1 MHWTRGCNRG
11 RKVSRVA
18 LCLLLS
24 CLVSAV
30 RAEGFQEEFEGEA
43 ASWQFVRGASRA
55 KSLRHERTTDIVRT
69 GKRSEAF
76 LVETFANDGWATL
89 VHKLPPAV
97 RFDELKASV
106 WVWADHPGAQVWVRV
121 KLPNQ
126 EDPRSGQ
133 MLVVDVKG
141 DVHQG
146 GGQWQKLSVDL
157 SDRQFEE
164 TMRRVRSNLALQVG
178 TRNANVQGAYADQIS
193 LRLTEEKVTWGLA
206 IDDLELTPVVV
217 PQKLGALP
225 EKMERIVP
233 RVRLVHDRV
242 LLDGLPHFPM
252 FVPYHGE
259 STETLQKSLC
269 NVVWVSDYED
279 HDLLQQLSEAGL
291 GVMATP
297 PQPDLEID
305 TPGQAG
311 LLPFTAQTD
320 AIRFWILDVQIPSS
334 RLQQA
339 AAWAEMVRDADRQRA
354 RPIMAD
360 VMGKEREFTRQLSL
374 VGASRSILHTTKT
387 PKFYAESLDQRLRLA
402 LPGKPKFTLLST
414 APAEELMASRP
425 ARSTVPV
432 VEPEQIWMQANIA
445 LAAGFKGI
453 GYLTFDA
460 LDSNRPGGEECLR
473 AIQLQNYQIRLL
485 EPWLATS
492 KVLQQARVQVGS
504 GATVSRISPLMSS
517 WDVRPGVIDDSP
529 AGIAA
534 RQIQATVLEC
544 DQGLLILLN
553 WLEDTAQ
560 YQPGWMVAKDV
571 RLLVNRDLLQAY
583 ELTTTS
589 LHDHTLE
596 LNPVP
601 GGTEIRLKEFNQ
613 SAVLLVTTDQQAK
626 GTLLSQ
632 LTQVRPLAS
641 EAWASLARAK
651 LTRVREVHHQL
662 LQAKAPLVNR
672 GEGVLRDASQLVD
685 QAEKLHAAGRF
696 TEVEK
701 PARMALA
708 NLRDLQQNHW
718 KNAVRLENSAASS
731 PYTICFQ
738 TLPDHYRMKERL
750 KLSGPE
756 GENLLKSGGFDDSDT
771 VMVNWPRYTEL
782 PSDSPIV
789 TTAALEGP
797 AGASCLHMGAAVL
810 ASDKPP
816 LASLEQTPVSMTS
829 PTIPI
834 LAGQIIRVQGRIRI
848 RQPLDAAT
856 DGLMIYDSLVGTVGA
871 LRFHEPTRGGD
882 WQEFEFTREVARSGE
897 MRLMFDLRSLGNV
910 WLDDIRVTA
919 STPLEPNISVP
930 DAVAPPTTR

>member
-1 MHWTRGCNRG
+1 MYSSIVRVRG
-11 RKVSRVA
+11 RKVSLLA
-18 LCLLLS
+18 LCVLLS
-24 CLVSAV
+24 CLVSSV
-30 RAEGFQEEFEGEA
+30 GAEGYTEEFEGET

-69 GKRSEAF
+69 GKQSEAF
-76 LVETFANDGWATL
+76 LVETFANDGWASL
-89 VHKLPPAV
+89 IHKLPPAV

-106 WVWADHPGAQVWVRV
+106 WVWADHPGVQVWVRV

-126 EDPRSGQ
+126 QDPRSGQ

-141 DVHQG
+141 DLHQG

-178 TRNANVQGAYADQIS
+178 TRNANVQGAYVDQIS

-217 PQKLGALP
+217 PQKLGTLP

-259 STETLQKSLC
+259 STQTLQKSLC
-269 NVVWVSDYED
+269 NVVWVPDYED
-279 HDLLQQLSEAGL
+279 RDLLQQLSEAGL

-297 PQPDLEID
+297 PQPDLESD

-311 LLPFTAQTD
+311 LLPFTEQTD
-320 AIRFWILDVQIPSS
+320 PIRFWMLDVQIPSS

-339 AAWAEMVRDADRQRA
+339 SAWAEMVRDADRQRA

-374 VGASRSILHTTKT
+374 VGASRSILHTSKT
-387 PKFYAESLDQRLRLA
+387 PQHYAESLAQRRRQA
-402 LPGKPKFTLLST
+402 LPGKPTFTLIPT
-414 APAEELMASRP
+414 APAEEMMASRP
-425 ARSTVPV
+425 ARSIVPV

-453 GYLTFDA
+453 GYLTFDS
-460 LDSNRPGGEECLR
+460 LESNRPGGEECLR

-504 GATVSRISPLMSS
+504 GATVSRISPLVSS
-517 WDVRPGVIDDSP
+517 WDVRPGVVDDSP

-560 YQPGWMVAKDV
+560 YQPGWMISKDV

-626 GTLLSQ
+626 GTLVSQ

-662 LQAKAPLVNR
+662 LQAQAPAVNR

-685 QAEKLHAAGRF
+685 QAEKLHAAGRY

-718 KNAVRLENSAASS
+718 KNAVRPENSPASS
-731 PYTICFQ
+731 PHTICFQ
-738 TLPDHYRMKERL
+738 TLPDHYRMKETL
-750 KLSGPE
+750 KLCGPE

-771 VMVNWPRYTEL
+771 VLVNWLRFSEL

-810 ASDKPP
+810 ASDKSP
-816 LASLEQTPVSMTS
+816 LPLLEQTPVSMTS
-829 PTIPI
+829 PTIPV

-882 WQEFEFTREVARSGE
+882 WQEFEFFRQVARSGE
-897 MRLMFDLRSLGNV
+897 MRLMFELKALGNV
-910 WLDDIRVTA
+910 WLDDVRVTA
-919 STPLEPNISVP
+919 STPEEPQNPVP
-930 DAVAPPTTR
+930 DAVTVPTTR